1 MKKRYGILASVNNED
16 IELLKK
22 NPRKFWRSVTSI
34 GSSAFSGCIALTKVE
49 IPDSITSIGSSAFS
63 GCIALTKV
71 EIPDSIT
78 SIGEDA
84 FSFCGILTTV
94 EIPDSVTSIG
104 SSAFR
109 GCGSLTTV
117 EIPDSVTS
125 IGDFAFSYC
134 SSLTSITIP
143 ESVKSIGRHAFDGCE
158 GLTSITFSD
167 GLTSIGNGAF
177 IGCRNLKSVTIP
189 NTVNSIGEQAFLNCK
204 SLNSITIPAS
214 VYTIGKDA
222 FSGCSQLTSV
232 TILDGVTSIGG
243 GAFSDTHL
251 TSIAIPESV
260 TSIGKRVFFNI
271 SSLKR
276 IEYGNL
282 TFEYKDYFNWV
293 VKYNGKLLKFNCHP
307 NMPGFDSIITF
318 IKDAQRRNIN
328 LPFIPHQSVVENLK
342 IDDIT
347 LFFGN
352 SKAYNS
358 LLEEFA
364 KENGK
369 DRQSLILLK
378 REAREDFFKLCYV
391 SGLFSKN
398 SKERLAAEK
407 FIREEIIPNYSEDNL
422 HERFSGL
429 NTKKNGF
436 NPKFAEFL
444 IENFD
449 EDFLIAK
456 LNDLEYGDNGI
467 DYFSAAYNGFE
478 DDTIN
483 YFSEAYNTFNEI
495 LKSFPNAEIRTNTD
509 RDRLTEKDVIS
520 FLQNTKYDNVRYGN
534 LAEVVGRYGYSQE
547 QFEALQKWFEE
558 GIQKGSNLSAFP
570 DNSEGKIKFELLE
583 KDNPL
588 GAVLGNI
595 TNCCQRIDDA
605 GGSCVEHGMSDPN
618 GGFVVF
624 KYENRIIGQAWVW
637 YNKSM
642 GKLCFDNIEIPN
654 SAKGLVKKNG
664 KEFKDCLTRAAK
676 SISESMAKAG
686 HKVSLVTMGK
696 GYNDLLESISEGEF
710 NKIKNNP
717 HGGAPR
723 GRYTDINFGE
733 LLIPFAQAAISSGV
747 SAEKKV
753 LNQQSEL
760 GL

>member
-1 MKKRYGILASVNNED
+1 MEKRYGILTLVNKED
-16 IELLKK
+16 IELLEK
-22 NPRKFWRSVTSI
+22 NPRKFWRRVTSI
-34 GSSAFSGCIALTKVE
+34 GDYAFHYFTRLT
-49 IPDSITSIGSSAFS
+49 T
-63 GCIALTKV
+63 V

-78 SIGEDA
+78 SIGEGAFGGCGSLTTVKIPDSVTSIGNSAFKGCRSLTTVEIPDSVTSIGAGA
-84 FSFCGILTTV
+84 FSYCSSLTTV

-104 SSAFR
+104 SSAFSD
-109 GCGSLTTV
+109 CSSLTTV

-125 IGDFAFSYC
+125 IGDYAFCHCTSLTKVKIPDSVTSIGEDAFFNC
-134 SSLTSITIP
+134 SSLTTVEIP
-143 ESVKSIGRHAFDGCE
+143 DSV
-158 GLTSITFSD
+158 TSISISAFRDCSSLTTVEISD
-167 GLTSIGNGAF
+167 SITSIG
-177 IGCRNLKSVTIP
+177 
-189 NTVNSIGEQAFLNCK
+189 E
-204 SLNSITIPAS
+204 
-214 VYTIGKDA
+214 DA
-222 FSGCSQLTSV
+222 FSGTN
-232 TILDGVTSIGG
+232 
-243 GAFSDTHL
+243 L
-251 TSIAIPESV
+251 TSIVIPDSV
-260 TSIGKRVFFNI
+260 TSIGKRAFNI

-276 IEYGNL
+276 IKYGDL
-282 TFEYKDYFNWV
+282 TFKEDNRFGHWVVEYK
-293 VKYNGKLLKFNCHP
+293 GKLLKFNSHP
-307 NMPGFDSIITF
+307 NMLDFGSTLTF
-318 IKDAQRRNIN
+318 VKDAQRRNIN

-342 IDDIT
+342 IDDVI
-347 LFFGN
+347 LFFAN
-352 SKAYNS
+352 SKTYNS

-364 KENGK
+364 EENGK

-429 NTKKNGF
+429 NTKQNGF

-444 IENFD
+444 IENFH
-449 EDFLIAK
+449 ENFLIQ
-456 LNDLEYGDNGI
+456 DIYDYENG
-467 DYFSAAYNGFE
+467 NV
-478 DDTIN
+478 TVN
-483 YFSEAYNTFNEI
+483 YFSEAYNRFNEV
-495 LKSFPNAEIRTNTD
+495 LKNFPNSEIRTNTD

-520 FLQNTKYDNVRYGN
+520 FLLAIKYVNVKHKT

-547 QFEALQKWFEE
+547 QFKTLQSWFEK

-570 DNSEGKIKFELLE
+570 DNPKGKIKFELLK

-605 GGSCVEHGMSDPN
+605 GESCVEHGMSDPN
-618 GGFVVF
+618 GGFVVL

-637 YNKSM
+637 YNKRIK
-642 GKLCFDNIEIPN
+642 KLCFDNIEIPN

-676 SISESMAKAG
+676 SISESMTKAG
-686 HKVSLVTMGK
+686 HKVSLVTMGE

-710 NKIKNNP
+710 KKIKNNL
-717 HGGAPR
+717 HGGAPE
-723 GRYTDINFGE
+723 GRYTDIEAGE

-747 SAEKKV
+747 FAEKKV

-760 GL
+760 EI

>member
-1 MKKRYGILASVNNED
+1 MKKRDGILTSVNNED
-16 IELLKK
+16 IELLEED
-22 NPRKFWRSVTSI
+22 PRKFWQGVTSIGEDAFSSCSSLTTVEIPDSVTSIGSSAFRDCSSLTTVEIPNSVTSIGNSAFFNCSSLTTVEIPDSVTSI

-49 IPDSITSIGSSAFS
+49 IPDSVTSIGEDAFS
-63 GCIALTKV
+63 DTNLTSIV
-71 EIPDSIT
+71 IPDSIT

-84 FSFCGILTTV
+84 FSYCGSLTKV

-109 GCGSLTTV
+109 GCIALTKV

-125 IGDFAFSYC
+125 IGEDAFSYC
-134 SSLTSITIP
+134 DSLTTVEIPDSI
-143 ESVKSIGRHAFDGCE
+143 
-158 GLTSITFSD
+158 
-167 GLTSIGNGAF
+167 TSIGSSVF
-177 IGCRNLKSVTIP
+177 SGCIALTKVEIPDSVT
-189 NTVNSIGEQAFLNCK
+189 S
-204 SLNSITIPAS
+204 
-214 VYTIGKDA
+214 IGKDA
-222 FSGCSQLTSV
+222 FS
-232 TILDGVTSIGG
+232 
-243 GAFSDTHL
+243 DTNL
-251 TSIAIPESV
+251 TSIAIPDSV
-260 TSIGKRVFFNI
+260 TSIGNRAFNS

-276 IEYGNL
+276 IKYGDL
-282 TFEYKDYFNWV
+282 TFELKEDDNWFGHWV
-293 VKYNGKLLKFNCHP
+293 VEYKGKRLNFNSHP
-307 NMPGFDSIITF
+307 NMPSFGSTLTF
-318 IKDAQRRNIN
+318 VKDAQRRNIN

-342 IDDIT
+342 SDDVT
-347 LFFGN
+347 LFFAN
-352 SKAYNS
+352 SKTYNS

-364 KENGK
+364 ERNGK
-369 DRQSLILLK
+369 DKLSLNSLK
-378 REAREDFFKLCYV
+378 KEPREDFFKLCYI
-391 SGLFSKN
+391 SGLFSKD

-407 FIREEIIPNYSEDNL
+407 FIREKIIQNYSEDKL
-422 HERFSGL
+422 HEKFSGL
-429 NTKKNGF
+429 NTKQNGF

-444 IENFD
+444 IENFH
-449 EDFLIAK
+449 ENFLIQ
-456 LNDLEYGDNGI
+456 DTY
-467 DYFSAAYNGFE
+467 DYENE
-478 DDTIN
+478 NVTVN
-483 YFSEAYNTFNEI
+483 YFSEAYNKFNEI

-547 QFEALQKWFEE
+547 QFETLQKWFEE

-570 DNSEGKIKFELLE
+570 DDSDGEIKFELLE

-605 GGSCVEHGMSDPN
+605 GESCVEHGISDPN

-654 SAKGLVKKNG
+654 SAKDLVKKNG

-676 SISESMAKAG
+676 SISESMTKAG

-696 GYNDLLESISEGEF
+696 GYNDLLETISEGEF
-710 NKIKNNP
+710 RKIKNNLY
-717 HGGAPR
+717 GGAPE
-723 GRYTDINFGE
+723 GRYTDIKAGE

-747 SAEKKV
+747 SAVKKV
-753 LNQQSEL
+753 LNQQSDH
-760 GL
+760 GI

>member
-1 MKKRYGILASVNNED
+1 
-16 IELLKK
+16 
-22 NPRKFWRSVTSI
+22 
-34 GSSAFSGCIALTKVE
+34 
-49 IPDSITSIGSSAFS
+49 
-63 GCIALTKV
+63 
-71 EIPDSIT
+71 
-78 SIGEDA
+78 
-84 FSFCGILTTV
+84 
-94 EIPDSVTSIG
+94 
-104 SSAFR
+104 
-109 GCGSLTTV
+109 
-117 EIPDSVTS
+117 
-125 IGDFAFSYC
+125 
-134 SSLTSITIP
+134 
-143 ESVKSIGRHAFDGCE
+143 
-158 GLTSITFSD
+158 
-167 GLTSIGNGAF
+167 
-177 IGCRNLKSVTIP
+177 
-189 NTVNSIGEQAFLNCK
+189 
-204 SLNSITIPAS
+204 
-214 VYTIGKDA
+214 
-222 FSGCSQLTSV
+222 
-232 TILDGVTSIGG
+232 
-243 GAFSDTHL
+243 
-251 TSIAIPESV
+251 
-260 TSIGKRVFFNI
+260 
-271 SSLKR
+271 
-276 IEYGNL
+276 
-282 TFEYKDYFNWV
+282 
-293 VKYNGKLLKFNCHP
+293 
-307 NMPGFDSIITF
+307 MPGFGSIITF

-342 IDDIT
+342 IDDVT
-347 LFFGN
+347 LFFAN
-352 SKAYNS
+352 SKTYNS

-444 IENFD
+444 IENFHKNFLLLD
-449 EDFLIAK
+449 DFTI
-456 LNDLEYGDNGI
+456 NC
-467 DYFSAAYNGFE
+467 FSGAYNR
-478 DDTIN
+478 
-483 YFSEAYNTFNEI
+483 FNEV
-495 LKSFPNAEIRTNTD
+495 LNNFPNSEIRTNTD

-520 FLQNTKYDNVRYGN
+520 FLLAIKYVNVKHET

-547 QFEALQKWFEE
+547 QFETLQKWFEK

-570 DNSEGKIKFELLE
+570 DNSEGKIKFELLK

-605 GGSCVEHGMSDPN
+605 GGSCVKHGMSDPN

-624 KYENRIIGQAWVW
+624 KDENKVIGQAWVW

-642 GKLCFDNIEIPN
+642 EKLCFDNIEIPN

-676 SISESMAKAG
+676 SISESMTKAG

-696 GYNDLLESISEGEF
+696 AYNDLLESISEGEF
-710 NKIKNNP
+710 NKIKNNL

-723 GRYTDINFGE
+723 GYTDIKAGE
-733 LLIPFAQAAISSGV
+733 LLIPLAQAAISSGAFAV
-747 SAEKKV
+747 KKV
-753 LNQQSEL
+753 LNQQSDLEI
-760 GL
+760 

>member
-1 MKKRYGILASVNNED
+1 MKKRDGILTSVNNED
-16 IELLKK
+16 IELLEE
-22 NPRKFWRSVTSI
+22 NPPEFWQGVTSIGEDAFSSCSSLTTVEIPNSVTSIGSSAFRDCSSLTTVEIPDSVTSIGNSAFFNCSSLTTVEIPDSVTSI

-49 IPDSITSIGSSAFS
+49 IPDSVTSIGEDAFSDTNLTSIVIPDSITLIGEDAFSYCGRLTTVEIPDSVTSIGNSAFS

-71 EIPDSIT
+71 EIPDSVT
-78 SIGEDA
+78 SIGDYA
-84 FSFCGILTTV
+84 FSYCDSLTTV

-104 SSAFR
+104 SSVFS
-109 GCGSLTTV
+109 GCIALTKV

-125 IGDFAFSYC
+125 IG
-134 SSLTSITIP
+134 
-143 ESVKSIGRHAFDGCE
+143 E
-158 GLTSITFSD
+158 
-167 GLTSIGNGAF
+167 
-177 IGCRNLKSVTIP
+177 
-189 NTVNSIGEQAFLNCK
+189 
-204 SLNSITIPAS
+204 
-214 VYTIGKDA
+214 DA
-222 FSGCSQLTSV
+222 FSGTN
-232 TILDGVTSIGG
+232 
-243 GAFSDTHL
+243 L
-251 TSIAIPESV
+251 TSIVIPDSV
-260 TSIGKRVFFNI
+260 TSIGKRAFYI

-276 IEYGNL
+276 IKYGDL
-282 TFEYKDYFNWV
+282 TFELKEDNRFGHWV
-293 VKYNGKLLKFNCHP
+293 VEYNGKILKLDIALSTPAFGSTSTLG
-307 NMPGFDSIITF
+307 MPGFGSIITF
-318 IKDAQRRNIN
+318 VKDAQRRNIN
-328 LPFIPHQSVVENLK
+328 LTFIPHQSVVENLK
-342 IDDIT
+342 SDDVT
-347 LFFGN
+347 LFFAN
-352 SKAYNS
+352 SKTYNS

-364 KENGK
+364 KKNGK
-369 DRQSLILLK
+369 DKLSLNSL
-378 REAREDFFKLCYV
+378 ENEPREDFFKLCYI
-391 SGLFSKN
+391 SGLFSKS

-407 FIREEIIPNYSEDNL
+407 FIREKIIPNYSENEL
-422 HERFSGL
+422 HEKFSGL
-429 NTKKNGF
+429 NTKQNGF

-444 IENFD
+444 IENFH
-449 EDFLIAK
+449 ENFLIQ
-456 LNDLEYGDNGI
+456 DIY
-467 DYFSAAYNGFE
+467 DYENE
-478 DDTIN
+478 NVTVN
-483 YFSEAYNTFNEI
+483 YFSEAYNKFNEI

-547 QFEALQKWFEE
+547 QFETLQSWFEK

-570 DNSEGKIKFELLE
+570 DNSEGKIKFELLK

-605 GGSCVEHGMSDPN
+605 GESCVEHGISDPN

-654 SAKGLVKKNG
+654 SAKDLVKKNG

-676 SISESMAKAG
+676 SISESMTKAG

-696 GYNDLLESISEGEF
+696 GYNDLLETISEGEF
-710 NKIKNNP
+710 RKIKNNLY
-717 HGGAPR
+717 GGAPE
-723 GRYTDINFGE
+723 GRYTDIKAGE
-733 LLIPFAQAAISSGV
+733 LLIPLAQAAISSGV

-760 GL
+760 EI

>member
-16 IELLKK
+16 IELLEK
-22 NPRKFWRSVTSI
+22 NPRKFWRRVTMIDFRAFKNVTNLTSI
-34 GSSAFSGCIALTKVE
+34 VIPDQIDSYIYDEAFSGCSNLK
-49 IPDSITSIGSSAFS
+49 SITFSENIGA
-63 GCIALTKV
+63 
-71 EIPDSIT
+71 
-78 SIGEDA
+78 
-84 FSFCGILTTV
+84 
-94 EIPDSVTSIG
+94 
-104 SSAFR
+104 
-109 GCGSLTTV
+109 
-117 EIPDSVTS
+117 
-125 IGDFAFSYC
+125 IGDFAFKGCRSLESITIPDGVASIGESAFYGCESLTSVILPKGLRAIYNLAFSGC
-134 SSLTSITIP
+134 SSLTSIIIP
-143 ESVKSIGRHAFDGCE
+143 EKVKSIGRHAFDGCE

-189 NTVNSIGEQAFLNCK
+189 NTVNSIGEQAFLNCR

-214 VYTIGKDA
+214 VYIIGKEA
-222 FSGCSQLTSV
+222 FSGCSQLKSV
-232 TILDGVTSIGG
+232 IILDGVTSIGED
-243 GAFSDTHL
+243 AFSGTNL
-251 TSIAIPESV
+251 TSIVIPDSV
-260 TSIGKRVFFNI
+260 TSIGKRVFNI

-282 TFEYKDYFNWV
+282 TFEYKDFNWV

-307 NMPGFDSIITF
+307 NMPSFGSIITF
-318 IKDAQRRNIN
+318 IKNAQRRNIN
-328 LPFIPHQSVVENLK
+328 LPFVPHQSVVENLK
-342 IDDIT
+342 SDDVT
-347 LFFGN
+347 LFFAN
-352 SKAYNS
+352 SKTYNS

-364 KENGK
+364 KKNGK
-369 DRQSLILLK
+369 DKLSLNSLK
-378 REAREDFFKLCYV
+378 KEPRDDFFKLCYI

-407 FIREEIIPNYSEDNL
+407 FIREKIIPNYSEDKL
-422 HERFSGL
+422 HEKFSGL
-429 NTKKNGF
+429 NTKQNGF

-444 IENFD
+444 IENFH
-449 EDFLIAK
+449 ENFL
-456 LNDLEYGDNGI
+456 LLDNI
-467 DYFSAAYNGFE
+467 TINCFSAAYNR
-478 DDTIN
+478 
-483 YFSEAYNTFNEI
+483 FNEV
-495 LKSFPNAEIRTNTD
+495 LNNFPNSEIRTNTD

-547 QFEALQKWFEE
+547 QFETLQSWFEK

-570 DNSEGKIKFELLE
+570 DNSEGKIKFELL
-583 KDNPL
+583 KKNNPL

-605 GGSCVEHGMSDPN
+605 GESCVEHGMSNPN

-624 KYENRIIGQAWVW
+624 RDENKVIGQAWVW

-654 SAKGLVKKNG
+654 SAKGFVRKNG

-710 NKIKNNP
+710 TKIKNGFY
-717 HGGAPR
+717 GGAPR
-723 GRYTDINFGE
+723 GYTDINVGE
-733 LLIPFAQAAISSGV
+733 LLIPLAQAAISSGAFAV
-747 SAEKKV
+747 KKV
-753 LNQQSEL
+753 LNQQSDLEI
-760 GL
+760 